1 MKQLQLPNSGLVLII
16 RNTHFLSCDRL
27 VSVRETLLHFHFWN
41 ELFYQNAD
49 IRSENSLFLFF
60 INYFLFCTFDMKL
73 STSNNRGVLVSLF
86 LLISSSTLAWYLI
99 SRHDTV
105 CDQSAIHLNISALF
119 QIVCLLSK
127 CSLDHFYLSKYGYIK
142 IKVI

>member
-1 MKQLQLPNSGLVLII
+1 
-16 RNTHFLSCDRL
+16 
-27 VSVRETLLHFHFWN
+27 
-41 ELFYQNAD
+41 
-49 IRSENSLFLFF
+49 
-60 INYFLFCTFDMKL
+60 MKL

-86 LLISSSTLAWYLI
+86 LFISSSILAWYLI

-105 CDQSAIHLNISALF
+105 CDQSAIHLNLSALF

>member
-1 MKQLQLPNSGLVLII
+1 
-16 RNTHFLSCDRL
+16 
-27 VSVRETLLHFHFWN
+27 
-41 ELFYQNAD
+41 
-49 IRSENSLFLFF
+49 
-60 INYFLFCTFDMKL
+60 MKL

-86 LLISSSTLAWYLI
+86 LFISSSILAWYLI

-105 CDQSAIHLNISALF
+105 CDQSAIHLNLSAFF

-127 CSLDHFYLSKYGYIK
+127 CNLDHFYLSKYGFIQ